1 MYCPNCGAFYPGE
14 KEYQCPYCKTENPNM
29 VEKKRDEILKV
40 QDFNQFKFDDAL
52 YEKRKKE
59 NNNLVVRMF
68 FIALGIML
76 GVSVLLS
83 AVAALLV
90 FLSQNVAF
98 FMDNIF

>member
-29 VEKKRDEILKV
+29 VEKKREEILKTY
-40 QDFNQFKFDDAL
+40 DFNRYKFDDAL
-52 YEKRKKE
+52 YEKRNKE
-59 NNNLVVRMF
+59 NNKFVIRTF

-76 GVSVLLS
+76 GVCVLLA

-90 FLSQNVAF
+90 FISQDVVF
-98 FMDNIF
+98 FMDNVF